1 MALMNRESLSAVAPL
16 GAVPAGVIE
25 RSSMEPGAAPASCP
39 SHWRVEALD
48 FAAIDPTRIATREDL
63 FYLLV
68 SASFIESGSDLYTRN
83 LSDHYADYPE
93 VAAWLRDHWEHE
105 ELQHGRAFECYVK
118 AAWPEFP
125 WQAAFDGFIA
135 EYGPL
140 CTMEELEPN
149 RALELAAR
157 CVVEMGTTTYYQTLR
172 S

>member
-16 GAVPAGVIE
+16 GAVPAGVVE
-25 RSSMEPGAAPASCP
+25 RSSMEPGAAPASRP

-125 WQAAFDGFIA
+125 WQAAFEGFIA

-157 CVVEMGTTTYYQTLR
+157 CVVETGTTTY
-172 S
+172 